1 MSLPDGQ
8 RTVGSHFVAD
18 ADLAGLLFDCDGTL
32 IDTMPLFYHSWAEVC
47 PQHGLSMS
55 EDDFYGFAGKPLP
68 DIVREM
74 HRAQK
79 GTDATDAFVAAFLAE
94 KKRAHL
100 QAEEK
105 LGAPAP
111 IACVVALARGALA
124 RGVPVCLATS
134 GLREHVERHLESAGL
149 ADIFNSRLGNV
160 VCAAEV
166 AAGKPAPDIFLEAA
180 RRIGADPARC
190 RAFED
195 GEAGLASAHAAGC
208 HVVDVTSM
216 AGYPSCDGLRRAK
229 QAAEASR
236 AWLSPPGAAAVP
248 P

>member
-8 RTVGSHFVAD
+8 RTIGPHFVAD

-55 EDDFYGFAGKPLP
+55 EGDFYGFAGKPLP

-134 GLREHVERHLESAGL
+134 GSRETHVERRQEARRLLIERRLPTGCGSTSSGTSRAQGSRTSSTRGWGTWCARRRWRQARDYTRWHEMARSDTRWRRA
-149 ADIFNSRLGNV
+149 RLG
-160 VCAAEV
+160 
-166 AAGKPAPDIFLEAA
+166 
-180 RRIGADPARC
+180 
-190 RAFED
+190 
-195 GEAGLASAHAAGC
+195 
-208 HVVDVTSM
+208 
-216 AGYPSCDGLRRAK
+216 
-229 QAAEASR
+229 
-236 AWLSPPGAAAVP
+236 
-248 P
+248 

>member
-32 IDTMPLFYHSWAEVC
+32 IDTMPLFYHSWADVC

-105 LGAPAP
+105 IGAPAP

-134 GLREHVERHLESAGL
+134 GSRERHVERRQRADCLSKGGCQQVAGARGAAPRERRARGHLQ
-149 ADIFNSRLGNV
+149 
-160 VCAAEV
+160 
-166 AAGKPAPDIFLEAA
+166 LEAGERGVRGGGGG
-180 RRIGADPARC
+180 RREITRDGTRWHEVTRGGGGHALDR
-190 RAFED
+190 RGEGRDVED
-195 GEAGLASAHAAGC
+195 S
-208 HVVDVTSM
+208 
-216 AGYPSCDGLRRAK
+216 RRL
-229 QAAEASR
+229 
-236 AWLSPPGAAAVP
+236 WV
-248 P
+248 

>member
-8 RTVGSHFVAD
+8 RTIGPHFVAD

-79 GTDATDAFVAAFLAE
+79 GTDATDAFVAAFLTE

-134 GLREHVERHLESAGL
+134 GSRERHVERRQEDAPTAYRKEAANRLREHVERHLESAGL

-166 AAGKPAPDIFLEAA
+166 AAGASLPEMA
-180 RRIGADPARC
+180 REGPKGRGW
-190 RAFED
+190 
-195 GEAGLASAHAAGC
+195 
-208 HVVDVTSM
+208 
-216 AGYPSCDGLRRAK
+216 RRA
-229 QAAEASR
+229 R
-236 AWLSPPGAAAVP
+236 LG
-248 P
+248 

>member
-8 RTVGSHFVAD
+8 RTIGPHFVAD

-105 LGAPAP
+105 IGAPAP

-124 RGVPVCLATS
+124 RGEAANR
-134 GLREHVERHLESAGL
+134 LREHVERHLESAGL

-160 VCAAEV
+160 VCAAE
-166 AAGKPAPDIFLEAA
+166 
-180 RRIGADPARC
+180 
-190 RAFED
+190 
-195 GEAGLASAHAAGC
+195 AHAAGC